1 MAVSIRKLKRAWTV
15 YKDEGLSE
23 IFSRILRRLGFSD
36 PEHSEWLR
44 LKAEKDAQFDRR
56 LGTDTGGIQDI
67 QVHPILGENAK
78 HGGSHIAS
86 DPSDFEAMMAAVDL
100 AVSDYAFVDL
110 GCGKGR
116 ALILAAHYPFA
127 RVIGVEF
134 VPAFV
139 ESAKENVRAAETR
152 LSLRSTIEIE
162 EGDAAAFKF
171 PSGPIL
177 LYLFNPFDAHIVRQ
191 VGLNAYRSWQKENR
205 PFTIIYM
212 NPIHVADLTS
222 AGWRVT
228 KQTPAWAQLEAQE

>member
-86 DPSDFEAMMAAVDL
+86 DPSDFEAMMAAARLGRFRLRVRRSGL
-100 AVSDYAFVDL
+100 WQGAGPHTGGALSVRKSD
-110 GCGKGR
+110 R
-116 ALILAAHYPFA
+116 
-127 RVIGVEF
+127 R
-134 VPAFV
+134 
-139 ESAKENVRAAETR
+139 
-152 LSLRSTIEIE
+152 
-162 EGDAAAFKF
+162 
-171 PSGPIL
+171 
-177 LYLFNPFDAHIVRQ
+177 
-191 VGLNAYRSWQKENR
+191 
-205 PFTIIYM
+205 
-212 NPIHVADLTS
+212 
-222 AGWRVT
+222 
-228 KQTPAWAQLEAQE
+228 